1 MLLLTDMLSVLA
13 AALHLG
19 LVVGLRERLLLA
31 SEIRPGSIGGVVELG
46 CQPECKMR
54 QRGTHLGPV
63 VRRLQHDGAVA
74 ELLNKAILPLDRLGE
89 LVCNSSSPETSE
101 DLLA

>member
-31 SEIRPGSIGGVVELG
+31 SKIRAGSIGGVVELKVVNQTAG
-46 CQPECKMR
+46 CDNA
-54 QRGTHLGPV
+54 GLTLG
-63 VRRLQHDGAVA
+63 R
-74 ELLNKAILPLDRLGE
+74 
-89 LVCNSSSPETSE
+89 
-101 DLLA
+101 